1 LPPDAMVRLEGS
13 RQGKPFSVQAK
24 VSQRPAAAATD

>member
-1 LPPDAMVRLEGS
+1 MVRLKGS
-13 RQGKPFSVQAK
+13 RQGKPFTVQAK